1 MLHPRYIRQ
10 ARQVLSF
17 GVIWLIFGLIYAM
30 IEVGLLGDLTVYPT
44 TGNVY
49 NFKISLISVSIGTF
63 IAGII
68 QGLIEVIWFK
78 KRFNQ
83 KSFFIKILYKSI
95 FYIGFIITFLG
106 ILTLVTNSHRLNA
119 GVFDAVVI
127 ESLFR
132 FVKSFTFWSIIIYSG
147 IILDI
152 ALFYS
157 EIEGYVGKGIIYN
170 YSFGK
175 YHKPIQETR
184 IFMFLD
190 MKSSTS
196 IAEKIGHE
204 KYFELLKT
212 YYADM
217 SDAILETSGEIY
229 QYVGDEIVVSWTEEK
244 GIRDNNCI
252 ECFNKIA
259 KKLLKKE
266 GVYRAKFGLVPEFK
280 AGFHIGKV
288 TTGVIGIIK
297 KDIIY
302 TGDVLNTTARIQS
315 ECNTYRAKV
324 LISENL
330 LSKLQ
335 PDNNYI
341 DTKIGSLTFRGKKE
355 IVELHRI
362 DFYSV

>member
-1 MLHPRYIRQ
+1 
-10 ARQVLSF
+10 
-17 GVIWLIFGLIYAM
+17 VIWLIFGLIYVLL
-30 IEVGLLGDLTVYPT
+30 EVGLLGDLTIYPT

-49 NFKISLISVSIGTF
+49 NFKVSLISITIGAFLT
-63 IAGII
+63 GMI
-68 QGLIEVIWFK
+68 QGLVEILWFK
-78 KRFNQ
+78 ERFTQ
-83 KSFFIKILYKSI
+83 SPFFIKMLYKSI
-95 FYIGFIITFLG
+95 FYLGFIIVFLV
-106 ILTLVTNSHRLNA
+106 ILTLVTNAHRLNA
-119 GVFDAVVI
+119 AVFDRVVLD
-127 ESLFR
+127 SLFR
-132 FVKSFTFWSIIIYSG
+132 FIKSFTFWSIIIYSG

-157 EIEGYVGKGIIYN
+157 EIEGYMGKGIVYN

-190 MKSSTS
+190 MKSSTT

-204 KYFELLKT
+204 KYFELLKA

-229 QYVGDEIVVSWTEEK
+229 QYVGDEIVVSWTEKK
-244 GIRDNNCI
+244 GIDKNNCI
-252 ECFNKIA
+252 ECFNKIS

-266 GVYRAKFGLVPEFK
+266 GAYREKFGLVPEFK

-297 KDIIY
+297 KDIVY
-302 TGDVLNTTARIQS
+302 TGDILNTTARIQS

-330 LSKLQ
+330 LTKLKT
-335 PDNNYI
+335 DSSYI
-341 DTKIGSLTFRGKKE
+341 DTKIGSLTFRGKKK

-362 DFYSV
+362 DFLSV